1 MTCKFLHHFVAYFV
15 QDKMWVSLQKFFK
28 DRPELKQHRT
38 AQQRRKYFADSGIE
52 MMPNK
57 QGEEGVLLNVQE
69 AGTMMVRVG
78 RKMSSSKEK
87 VEKHENQASQDAKHA
102 KLSSQLE
109 VKSYDKEVLEAAHQS
124 SSSDSYSS
132 SSSDDTSDT
141 EESGFGLSAQ
151 KKNGKPKKKVKQTPT
166 RVSTGPP
173 SSSKGKKASPAA
185 SPPAKETSSSENRTG
200 KASDDAQAALHALQA
215 LSFDSI
221 WNPAVGSRERDI
233 QAKLHRAETCIL
245 ALNELET
252 PGTMK
257 LIECIDSAISI
268 VKSMQSLSSTLKQ
281 DGGADI
287 LIEGKDYFNTFMLHS
302 VHQIA
307 CKLSNVMNQVTESW
321 WVSQLMQES

>member
-69 AGTMMVRVG
+69 TGTMMVRVG

-132 SSSDDTSDT
+132 SSSDDTSDS
-141 EESGFGLSAQ
+141 EESGFGLSA
-151 KKNGKPKKKVKQTPT
+151 KKMANQ
-166 RVSTGPP
+166 RRR
-173 SSSKGKKASPAA
+173 SSRHRLECPQAHQAA
-185 SPPAKETSSSENRTG
+185 AKEKRQ
-200 KASDDAQAALHALQA
+200 AQLQVPQPRK
-215 LSFDSI
+215 L
-221 WNPAVGSRERDI
+221 PAPRI
-233 QAKLHRAETCIL
+233 
-245 ALNELET
+245 ELEKLQ
-252 PGTMK
+252 TM
-257 LIECIDSAISI
+257 
-268 VKSMQSLSSTLKQ
+268 LKQ
-281 DGGADI
+281 RCSHYRPYR
-287 LIEGKDYFNTFMLHS
+287 LIQFGTQLW
-302 VHQIA
+302 A
-307 CKLSNVMNQVTESW
+307 RESETYKQSFTGRKPAYW
-321 WVSQLMQES
+321 H

>member
-132 SSSDDTSDT
+132 SSSDDTSDSD
-141 EESGFGLSAQ
+141 ESGFGLSAQ
-151 KKNGKPKKKVKQTPT
+151 KKWQTKEEGQADTDSSVHRPTKQQQRKKGKPSCKSPSQGNFQLRESNWKSFRQC
-166 RVSTGPP
+166 
-173 SSSKGKKASPAA
+173 SSSFA
-185 SPPAKETSSSENRTG
+185 RITG
-200 KASDDAQAALHALQA
+200 
-215 LSFDSI
+215 
-221 WNPAVGSRERDI
+221 
-233 QAKLHRAETCIL
+233 
-245 ALNELET
+245 
-252 PGTMK
+252 
-257 LIECIDSAISI
+257 LI
-268 VKSMQSLSSTLKQ
+268 V
-281 DGGADI
+281 
-287 LIEGKDYFNTFMLHS
+287 
-302 VHQIA
+302 
-307 CKLSNVMNQVTESW
+307 
-321 WVSQLMQES
+321 